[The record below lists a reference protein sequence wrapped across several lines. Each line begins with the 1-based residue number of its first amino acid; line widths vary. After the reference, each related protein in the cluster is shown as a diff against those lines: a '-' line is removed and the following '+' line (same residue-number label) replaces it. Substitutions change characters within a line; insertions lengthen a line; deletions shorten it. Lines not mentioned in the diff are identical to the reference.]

1 MVVDAAHRR
10 ESVVIVTASTVAI
23 VALVGAALRPRHG
36 RPISPIATGDA
47 PATAPSARS
56 WASLGPVLARRR
68 DRRATDRIWPD
79 AIELLVHALEAGL
92 TPRQAVEHLVGRA
105 PEPLRPAFAAVV
117 HRGER
122 GQPFAD
128 ALRALPDLLGA
139 RAASIADTIGTCDR
153 YGLPLAPVLDQLAR
167 DARDAR
173 RRLDQAAARKLPVR
187 LSFPLVT
194 CTLPSFV
201 LLAIAPA
208 VIAALSSLGASA
220 W

>member
-1 MVVDAAHRR
+1 M
-10 ESVVIVTASTVAI
+10 ITVACA
-23 VALVGAALRPRHG
+23 VAIAAVVGAALRPRHE
-36 RPISPIATGDA
+36 RPIPTFAVG
-47 PATAPSARS
+47 PATPSTQRS
-56 WASLGPVLARRR
+56 TWRRLSLGVATANPLGRRR
-68 DRRATDRIWPD
+68 DQRALDRTWPD

-92 TPRQAVEHLVGRA
+92 TPRQAIEHLVGRA
-105 PEPLRPAFAAVV
+105 PEPVRPAFAAVV
-117 HRGER
+117 HRIER

-128 ALRALPDLLGA
+128 ALRALPDVLGT
-139 RAASIADTIGTCDR
+139 RAAATADMIGTSDR
-153 YGLPLAPVLDQLAR
+153 YGLPLAPVLEQLAR

-208 VIAALSSLGASA
+208 VIAALSSLGAHA

>member
-1 MVVDAAHRR
+1 VRLGTVGNRRRRRR
-10 ESVVIVTASTVAI
+10 ETE
-23 VALVGAALRPRHG
+23 
-36 RPISPIATGDA
+36 
-47 PATAPSARS
+47 
-56 WASLGPVLARRR
+56 
-68 DRRATDRIWPD
+68 RAWPD
-79 AIELLVHALEAGL
+79 AIEQLVHALEAGL
-92 TPRQAVEHLVGRA
+92 TPRLAVAHLTRTA
-105 PEPLRPAFAAVV
+105 PPAVREGFVAVV
-117 HRGER
+117 HRIER

-128 ALRALPDLLGA
+128 ALRALPEIVGPMAGPVADV
-139 RAASIADTIGTCDR
+139 IATSER

-208 VIAALSSLGASA
+208 VIAALSSLGGIA

>member
-1 MVVDAAHRR
+1 MTVAVVVALLVLTTGLRLRPRLHRSPRDGAGSPDEPAVGTSARRRGSGHIPRWATSAHRR
-10 ESVVIVTASTVAI
+10 
-23 VALVGAALRPRHG
+23 
-36 RPISPIATGDA
+36 
-47 PATAPSARS
+47 
-56 WASLGPVLARRR
+56 RRR
-68 DRRATDRIWPD
+68 RLRRHVERTWPD

-92 TPRQAVEHLVGRA
+92 TPRLAIAHLARTA
-105 PEPLRPAFAAVV
+105 PVPVRDGFAAVV
-117 HRGER
+117 HRTAR
-122 GQPFAD
+122 GQPVAD
-128 ALRALPDLLGA
+128 ALHALTETVGPPAGPVVDV
-139 RAASIADTIGTCDR
+139 IATSER

-208 VIAALSSLGASA
+208 VIAALSSLGGTA

>member
-1 MVVDAAHRR
+1 MIAVACA
-10 ESVVIVTASTVAI
+10 VAI
-23 VALVGAALRPRHG
+23 AGVVGAALRPRPE
-36 RPISPIATGDA
+36 RPC
-47 PATAPSARS
+47 PAFGVGPDTPSASTRP
-56 WASLGPVLARRR
+56 WARLSLGSTMANPLGRRKDQR
-68 DRRATDRIWPD
+68 AIDRVWPD

-92 TPRQAVEHLVGRA
+92 TPRHAIEHLVGRA
-105 PEPLRPAFAAVV
+105 PEPVRPAFAAVA
-117 HRGER
+117 HRSER

-128 ALRALPDLLGA
+128 ALRALPDVLGA
-139 RAASIADTIGTCDR
+139 RASAIADMIGSSER
-153 YGLPLAPVLDQLAR
+153 YGLPLAPVLEQLAR

-173 RRLDQAAARKLPVR
+173 RRRDQAAARKLPVR

-208 VIAALSSLGASA
+208 VIAALSSLGTSA

>member
-1 MVVDAAHRR
+1 M
-10 ESVVIVTASTVAI
+10 TTVAFTT
-23 VALVGAALRPRHG
+23 ALVLLIGAGLRPRPVRSPGERSDTRPPRSLRG
-36 RPISPIATGDA
+36 RSRLAGVV
-47 PATAPSARS
+47 R
-56 WASLGPVLARRR
+56 LGGVVEGRRH
-68 DRRATDRIWPD
+68 RRAVERVWPD

-92 TPRQAVEHLVGRA
+92 TPRQAVAHLTTTAPAAVRAGFVG
-105 PEPLRPAFAAVV
+105 VV
-117 HRGER
+117 HRTER

-128 ALRALPDLLGA
+128 ALRALPDILGA
-139 RAASIADTIGTCDR
+139 PAGSVADVIATSER

-187 LSFPLVT
+187 LSFPLVV

-201 LLAIAPA
+201 LVAIAPA
-208 VIAALSSLGASA
+208 VIAALSSLGGSA

>member
-1 MVVDAAHRR
+1 MLGAL
-10 ESVVIVTASTVAI
+10 TA
-23 VALVGAALRPRHG
+23 ALVLVIGVGLRPHAAR
-36 RPISPIATGDA
+36 A
-47 PATAPSARS
+47 PAGDIRDPLTRPSLNGR
-56 WASLGPVLARRR
+56 LARRR
-68 DRRATDRIWPD
+68 RSARRSGGVLERRRRRREVERAWPD

-92 TPRQAVEHLVGRA
+92 TPRQAVVHLTSCAPLPVRA
-105 PEPLRPAFAAVV
+105 GFVAVV
-117 HRGER
+117 HRTER

-128 ALRALPDLLGA
+128 ARRALPEQLGPA
-139 RAASIADTIGTCDR
+139 TASVADVIATSER

-173 RRLDQAAARKLPVR
+173 RRLDQAAARTLPVR
-187 LSFPLVT
+187 LSFPLVV

-208 VIAALSSLGASA
+208 VIAALSSLGGVA

>member
-1 MVVDAAHRR
+1 VTVLAAVAVLVLGAGLRPHPTRAPVPADLARPAQVAADRLQDSEIARMLGRRRRRR
-10 ESVVIVTASTVAI
+10 EIESV
-23 VALVGAALRPRHG
+23 
-36 RPISPIATGDA
+36 
-47 PATAPSARS
+47 
-56 WASLGPVLARRR
+56 
-68 DRRATDRIWPD
+68 WPD
-79 AIELLVHALEAGL
+79 AVELLVHALEAGL
-92 TPRQAVEHLVGRA
+92 TPRQAVTHLATVAPTAVRA
-105 PEPLRPAFAAVV
+105 GFAAVV
-117 HRGER
+117 HRTER

-128 ALRALPDLLGA
+128 ALRALPDELGTFTSGLVDVVA
-139 RAASIADTIGTCDR
+139 TSER

-173 RRLDQAAARKLPVR
+173 RRLDQAAARRLPVR

-208 VIAALSSLGASA
+208 VIAALSSLGGTA